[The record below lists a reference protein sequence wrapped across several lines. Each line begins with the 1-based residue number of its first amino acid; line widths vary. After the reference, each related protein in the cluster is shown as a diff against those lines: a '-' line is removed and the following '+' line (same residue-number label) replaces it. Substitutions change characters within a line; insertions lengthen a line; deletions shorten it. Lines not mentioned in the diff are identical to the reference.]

1 MTIVRRIKKYNGFIT
16 EYQYVEVTENA
27 EIVKENSKTVWV
39 RLYNRDIIKR
49 KRKDVIFRD
58 EDEK

>member
-1 MTIVRRIKKYNGFIT
+1 MTIVRRIKKHRGLTT

-39 RLYNRDIIKR
+39 RLYNGDIIKR
-49 KRKDVIFRD
+49 KRKDVIFR